1 MRWAVG
7 LHKYLLWR
15 GLDTSLQE
23 LAELESRALNH
34 SMTKPDAIEGGL
46 AYFERRQAAWTGSI
60 VKDWP
65 DWLPP
70 DPLEGL

>member
-1 MRWAVG
+1 
-7 LHKYLLWR
+7 
-15 GLDTSLQE
+15 LQE